1 MDAFIQQTVMS
12 LRLHYRN
19 RMALLYS
26 YLFPLIFLLAFYV
39 LYRYERVVLIRH
51 MGELLT
57 VGILGG
63 ACFGLPTT
71 LVSERERGVWRRYRL
86 APVPTAGLVSSTIAA
101 RYAILV
107 TAGLL
112 QIALALL
119 LGMPLPRHPLQLW
132 IAFTCVSFAFVGLG
146 LVMATMAD
154 NVPAVQALGQ
164 CIFLPMLIIGG
175 VAVPLASL
183 PDWAQ
188 HLSAFFPGRYAV
200 QAIQASVNGSGLG
213 AARFD
218 LLALVI
224 IGAAGC
230 VAGGMLFRWD
240 AQQRFAAQRGRGWI
254 VVALAAWVAV
264 GAMAEMRHRVATGSG
279 APVSAANQAAESPA
293 GTRTPPAEPAL
304 PPEPRAALG
313 ESDTAGSAAPS
324 RPTITETGT
333 PAPRA
338 GLPAGGA
345 ADRDG
350 SVPRPAGPSG
360 RAPEAGKPPAGR
372 EAASAAPRNAPA
384 PPPSQSQPVQPVA
397 PPPVAAPA
405 GRGDGPGDAT
415 STPKPPAQPI
425 AATWQ
430 SVKPS
435 DIDRDLIFTRL
446 PPDSGI
452 VAPIAPP
459 DEEPPPEVLEQLDAI
474 RVGLPAWAPAR
485 TPDLVQ
491 RARNI
496 LYIAA
501 VPDVH
506 QTELERFAPALVFD
520 ELEQQIPKDDLT
532 RVLYWIALH
541 PMDGDDSAID
551 QLPALGFENRGVDVE
566 QARERAALYAV
577 KLLGRV
583 TGAIRRF

>member
-1 MDAFIQQTVMS
+1 MIDALRQQTAMS

-86 APVPTAGLVSSTIAA
+86 APVPTAGLVGSTIAA

-112 QIALALL
+112 QIALAVL
-119 LGMPLPRHPLQLW
+119 LGMPLPRHPIQLW
-132 IAFTCVSFAFVGLG
+132 IAFTCVSFAFIGLG

-200 QAIQASVNGSGLG
+200 QAIQASVNGAGLG
-213 AARFD
+213 TARFD

-224 IGAAGC
+224 IGLAGC
-230 VAGGMLFRWD
+230 VTGGMLFRWD
-240 AQQRFAAQRGRGWI
+240 AQQRFSSRRGKAWI
-254 VVALAAWVAV
+254 AVPLAAWVAV
-264 GAMAEMRHRVATGSG
+264 GAMAEARHRIGTTQERRTAAATDRPAQPRTSDAGPPPVE
-279 APVSAANQAAESPA
+279 APPAAAAPAAEASQ
-293 GTRTPPAEPAL
+293 TPPAGARHAPTPA
-304 PPEPRAALG
+304 R
-313 ESDTAGSAAPS
+313 
-324 RPTITETGT
+324 
-333 PAPRA
+333 APRA
-338 GLPAGGA
+338 PGKAEAPA
-345 ADRDG
+345 
-350 SVPRPAGPSG
+350 PA
-360 RAPEAGKPPAGR
+360 PA
-372 EAASAAPRNAPA
+372 AASPLPPSARRDDAPA
-384 PPPSQSQPVQPVA
+384 PPPRAEKSATA
-397 PPPVAAPA
+397 PPAGPSDRAAEVPPA
-405 GRGDGPGDAT
+405 
-415 STPKPPAQPI
+415 PKPPAQPI

-430 SVKPS
+430 GVKRS
-435 DIDRDLIFTRL
+435 DIDRDLIFDRL
-446 PPDSGI
+446 PPDGGI

-459 DEEPPPEVLEQLDAI
+459 DEEPPPEVLQQLDAI
-474 RVGLPAWAPAR
+474 RVALPAWSPAR
-485 TPDLVQ
+485 VADLVQ

-506 QTELERFAPALVFD
+506 QTELERFAPAVVFD
-520 ELEQQIPKDDLT
+520 ELEQDIPKDDLVK
-532 RVLYWIALH
+532 VLYWIALH

-551 QLPALGFENRGVDVE
+551 QLPALGFENRGVDAQ

-577 KLLGRV
+577 KLLGRL